1 MLDNLK
7 KYKVILASNSPRRKE
22 LLAGL
27 GVDYEVRTLPDVDE
41 SYPDTLQGA
50 DIPLYIAKEKADA
63 YRNMLQPGEL
73 MITADTI
80 VWLDGRV
87 LGKPKDREDA
97 LCMLRDMSGRT
108 HEVFTGVCITTTE
121 WQRSFAAQTE
131 VRFAELSEEE
141 MTYYVDKFQ
150 PMDKA
155 GAYGVQEWIGFIG
168 VENISGSYYNIMG
181 LPVQRLYKELVKVKY
196 MGHITNCTLC
206 SEGLLLAEMPIN
218 RAIERV

>member
-1 MLDNLK
+1 MILDNLK

-27 GVDYEVRTLPDVDE
+27 GVEYEVRTLPDVDE
-41 SYPDTLQGA
+41 SYPKTLQGA
-50 DIPLYIAKEKADA
+50 EIPLFIAKEKADA
-63 YRNMLQPGEL
+63 YQAMIQSDEL

-80 VWLDGRV
+80 VWLDGKV

-97 LCMLRDMSGRT
+97 LQMLRDMSGRT

-121 WQRSFAAQTE
+121 WQRSFTTQTE
-131 VRFAELSEEE
+131 VRFSKLSEEE
-141 MTYYVDKFQ
+141 IIYYVDKYQ

-181 LPVQRLYKELVKVKY
+181 LPVQRLYRELLKV
-196 MGHITNCTLC
+196 
-206 SEGLLLAEMPIN
+206 
-218 RAIERV
+218 

>member
-87 LGKPKDREDA
+87 LGKPKDQEDA

-141 MTYYVDKFQ
+141 ITYYVNKFR

-181 LPVQRLYKELVKVKY
+181 LPVQRLYKELVKV
-196 MGHITNCTLC
+196 
-206 SEGLLLAEMPIN
+206 
-218 RAIERV
+218 

>member
-1 MLDNLK
+1 MDNLK

-41 SYPDTLQGA
+41 SYPETLQGA

-63 YRNMLQPGEL
+63 YVAMMQPGEL

-80 VWLDGRV
+80 VWLDGKV
-87 LGKPKDREDA
+87 LGKPRDREDA
-97 LCMLRDMSGRT
+97 LQMLRTMSGRT
-108 HEVFTGVCITTTE
+108 HKVFTGVCITTTD
-121 WQRSFAAQTE
+121 WQRSFTAQTE
-131 VRFAELSEEE
+131 VRFATLSEDEII
-141 MTYYVDKFQ
+141 YYVDNFK

-181 LPVQRLYKELVKVKY
+181 LPVQKLYRELLKV
-196 MGHITNCTLC
+196 
-206 SEGLLLAEMPIN
+206 
-218 RAIERV
+218 